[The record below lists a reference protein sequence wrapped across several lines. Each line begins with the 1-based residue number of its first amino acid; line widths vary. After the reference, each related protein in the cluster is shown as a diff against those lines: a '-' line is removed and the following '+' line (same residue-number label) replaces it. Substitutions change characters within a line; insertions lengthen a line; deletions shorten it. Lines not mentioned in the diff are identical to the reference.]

1 MPASRDVPSMSQG
14 ERGSKLAAANARRLL
29 DSSSHL
35 GEIGNFGTAASLAV
49 LAGEEAIKALAL
61 TAWSSELPIPTE
73 KQLLLVLRH
82 HEPRHLAAG
91 MLAGAGEMVVAL
103 IAGFF
108 AAVSKKAGSEVSPE
122 EEHREQWS
130 RAAWWS
136 EADALKERGFYV
148 EFVGGRWKSPADV
161 TKAEFERAREM
172 AGDFVT
178 WLEEI
183 VSEEDPA
190 TRQGIV
196 LGAPA
201 RLGYRA
207 PKRSAR

>member
-1 MPASRDVPSMSQG
+1 MATPRDVPSPSQG
-14 ERGSKLAAANARRLL
+14 ERGSRLAAANARRLL

-61 TAWSSELPIPTE
+61 MAWSSELPIPTE

-108 AAVSKKAGSEVSPE
+108 AAISKKAGGDVSPE
-122 EEHREQWS
+122 EEQKEQWS

-136 EADALKERGFYV
+136 EADTLKNRGFYV
-148 EFVGGRWKSPADV
+148 EFGGRKWKSPADV
-161 TKAEFERAREM
+161 TKAEFERAREIS
-172 AGDFVT
+172 GNFVE

-183 VSEEDPA
+183 VNEEDPA

-201 RLGYRA
+201 RLGYRV
-207 PKRSAR
+207 PKRSHH